1 MTPNDKTRLD
11 DETLATDLAVLGDD
25 AGSEPQIGHTGAE
38 KAKPAETDG
47 ADSGVPLGRR
57 TRQDDD

>member
-25 AGSEPQIGHTGAE
+25 AGSEPQIGSAGHDGDGLSAFRFALYLGPHARLAE
-38 KAKPAETDG
+38 QA
-47 ADSGVPLGRR
+47 R
-57 TRQDDD
+57 